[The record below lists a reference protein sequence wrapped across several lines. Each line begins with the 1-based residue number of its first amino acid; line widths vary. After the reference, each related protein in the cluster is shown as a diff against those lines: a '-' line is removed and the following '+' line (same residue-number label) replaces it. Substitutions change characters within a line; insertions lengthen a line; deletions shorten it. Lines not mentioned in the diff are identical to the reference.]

1 MVQGLI
7 VLNDE
12 TYIPERWH
20 ATMIYWAIFLLSSFI
35 NIFGIRFL
43 PHVETFA
50 FILHIVF
57 FFVFL
62 VPLVYL
68 APQSSAEFVFAD
80 FENAGG
86 WSNDG
91 VSWIIGMLISA
102 WSFVGKFQL
111 STDTNLPTLMV
122 E

>member
-7 VLNDE
+7 ILNDE
-12 TYIPERWH
+12 TYMPERWH
-20 ATMIYWAIFLLSSFI
+20 VTMIYWAIFLVSSFV
-35 NIFGIRFL
+35 NIFGIRFF

-50 FILHIVF
+50 YILHIIF
-57 FFVFL
+57 FFIFL

-68 APQSSAEFVFAD
+68 TPQSSAEFVFAD

-86 WSNDG
+86 WDNDS

-102 WSFVGKFQL
+102 WSFVGKFLLRINLNL
-111 STDTNLPTLMV
+111 STLMV
-122 E
+122 K